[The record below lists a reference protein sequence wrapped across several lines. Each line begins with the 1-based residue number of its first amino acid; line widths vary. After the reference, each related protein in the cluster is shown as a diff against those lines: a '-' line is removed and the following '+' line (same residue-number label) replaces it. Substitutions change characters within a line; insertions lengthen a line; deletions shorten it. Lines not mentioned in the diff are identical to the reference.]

1 MTTRD
6 RKILLVLAGL
16 AVLAG
21 FWFLVLQPKRTQ
33 AKELSAQI
41 VAQQE
46 RLQTAQQ
53 TVAQGMQAK
62 AGHARDTATV
72 AQLGAAVP
80 ADDDLPSL
88 LYQLDAASRNADV
101 EFDSLVRA
109 GGTGGSSSSSSSS
122 STSGSTGSTGSTGSA
137 SASLPPG
144 ATVGTAGLA
153 TLPFTFE
160 FTGSY
165 FDLQRFVGDLQGFVR
180 ADGEKVS
187 VRGRLLTVDGI
198 ALVPAGKDLSKID
211 AKLVAT
217 AYLSPEAAK
226 AGAATGVAAG
236 ATGTTPAPGASGS
249 PAAPAP
255 SSTAITGGAN

>member
-122 STSGSTGSTGSTGSA
+122 STSGSTGSA

-226 AGAATGVAAG
+226 AGAATGAAGG

>member
-53 TVAQGMQAK
+53 TVAQGMQDK

-122 STSGSTGSTGSTGSA
+122 STSGSTGSA

-226 AGAATGVAAG
+226 AGAATGAAAG

>member
-6 RKILLVLAGL
+6 RKILLVLAGV

-53 TVAQGMQAK
+53 TVAQGMQDK

-88 LYQLDAASRNADV
+88 LYQLDAASQNADV

-122 STSGSTGSTGSTGSA
+122 STSGSTGSA

>member
-53 TVAQGMQAK
+53 TVAQGMQDK

-122 STSGSTGSTGSTGSA
+122 STSGSTGSA

>member
-53 TVAQGMQAK
+53 TVAQGMQDK

-88 LYQLDAASRNADV
+88 LYQLDAASQNADV

-122 STSGSTGSTGSTGSA
+122 STSGSTGSA

>member
-6 RKILLVLAGL
+6 RKLLLIIA
-16 AVLAG
+16 AAAMLAG
-21 FWFLVLQPKRTQ
+21 FWFLALKPKRTE
-33 AKELSAQI
+33 ASKLATQI
-41 VAQQE
+41 AAQQE

-53 TVAQGMQAK
+53 TVAQGLRAK
-62 AGHARDTATV
+62 ADYPRDYATV
-72 AQLGAAVP
+72 AQLGTAVP

-101 EFDSLVRA
+101 AFDSLVRTSGA
-109 GGTGGSSSSSSSS
+109 SSSSSSSS
-122 STSGSTGSTGSTGSA
+122 SAPANGAGAAAGAA
-137 SASLPPG
+137 SATLPPG

-165 FDLQRFVGDLQGFVR
+165 FALQRFVGDVQRFVR
-180 ADGEKVS
+180 ADGDKVS

-198 ALVPAGKDLSKID
+198 SLVPAGQEQDLSRIE

-217 AYLSPEAAK
+217 AYLSPDAGKAK
-226 AGAATGVAAG
+226 ATPDAAAG
-236 ATGTTPAPGASGS
+236 ATGTAPAPGPSASS
-249 PAAPAP
+249 AAPAP
-255 SSTAITGGAN
+255 SSSAITGGSN

>member
-88 LYQLDAASRNADV
+88 LYQLDAASQNADV

-122 STSGSTGSTGSTGSA
+122 STSGSTGSA

-226 AGAATGVAAG
+226 AGAATGAAAG
-236 ATGTTPAPGASGS
+236 APGTTPAPGASGS